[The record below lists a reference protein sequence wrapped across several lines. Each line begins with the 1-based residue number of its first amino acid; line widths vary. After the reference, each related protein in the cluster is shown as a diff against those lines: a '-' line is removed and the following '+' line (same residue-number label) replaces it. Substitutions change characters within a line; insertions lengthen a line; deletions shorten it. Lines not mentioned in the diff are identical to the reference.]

1 MIVTRRPDGLALID
15 QTEHGRVAGELA
27 SHWGNAAFEHPT
39 PRQPVLFATSHHDE
53 GWRAWDALD
62 LLNEV
67 ERRPLHFLEIDP
79 DEHVRLY
86 RQGVER
92 IRMRD
97 AYAGVL
103 VGMHWTGLYRGR
115 WSSPTA
121 RGRLA
126 RTTRDSALLD
136 EVVSEEEHRWVTG
149 KRAAWTAEQPR
160 AHFEATLWHNYQLL
174 QLWDLLSLYLCVMPE
189 EPAPTHGMPTTPW
202 GPQLASIEHSPATVT
217 LPHVRNGTYGSE
229 VALEVSV
236 SGPGTVSVRP
246 WPFTEPVFS
255 IEIEQAMVPDRH
267 YGEAA
272 RVASERARGRT
283 TALRWTLRDDAAA
296 DGPRGAADLRGGHDH
311 A

>member
-15 QTEHGRVAGELA
+15 QNEHGRVAGALA
-27 SHWGNAAFEHPT
+27 SHWGNSAFEHPT

-53 GWRAWDALD
+53 GWRVWDARD

-92 IRMRD
+92 VRMRD

-126 RTTRDSALLD
+126 RTPSDSALLD
-136 EVVSEEEHRWVTG
+136 EVVSEEEQRWV
-149 KRAAWTAEQPR
+149 AAKQAVWTAERPR
-160 AHFEATLWHNYQLL
+160 AHFEATLWHNFQLL

-189 EPAPTHGMPTTPW
+189 EPTPSDSKPTPW
-202 GPQLASIEHSPATVT
+202 GPQLASIEHAPKTVT
-217 LPHVRNGTYGSE
+217 LPRVRTSTYGPE
-229 VALEVSV
+229 VALQTSV
-236 SGPGTVSVRP
+236 SEPGTVSVRP
-246 WPFTEPVFS
+246 WPFTEPAFS
-255 IEIEQAMVPDRH
+255 IEIEQTMVPDHH
-267 YGEAA
+267 YRDPA
-272 RVASERARGRT
+272 RLTAERGRGRT
-283 TALRWTLRDDAAA
+283 TALQWTLRNDAVPG
-296 DGPRGAADLRGGHDH
+296 DSRGGHDH
-311 A
+311 E